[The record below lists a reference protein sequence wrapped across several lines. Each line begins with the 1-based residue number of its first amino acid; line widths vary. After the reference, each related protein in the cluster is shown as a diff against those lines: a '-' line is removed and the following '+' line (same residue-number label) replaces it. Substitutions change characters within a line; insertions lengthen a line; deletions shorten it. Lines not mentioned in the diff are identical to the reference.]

1 MSNEFIQNLAV
12 LTPPAEEP
20 VSLTTAKL
28 HLRQTLTYDDALITS
43 LITAARELVE
53 KEVRRA
59 LVTRTYQLRLNRFPF
74 YVPAFAMN
82 PLVFERLPMGTYGQI
97 HVPKPPLI
105 VVNSINYVDPSGTP
119 RLLDPSQYQVDAGG
133 CLQGTICPAYGLY
146 FPQTRWSLDCVT
158 ISYDAGYGA
167 ASQVPLSLCQAML
180 LMVGHWYRNREATTE
195 AKFAELTLGARALCS
210 SFKWGSYG

>member
-1 MSNEFIQNLAV
+1 MSNEFVQNLAV

-20 VSLTTAKL
+20 ISLVTAKL
-28 HLRQTLTYDDALITS
+28 HLRVTITAYDDLITA

-59 LVTRTYQLRLNRFPF
+59 LVTRTYQLRMNRFPF
-74 YVPAFAMN
+74 WAPAFAWN
-82 PLVFERLPMGTYGQI
+82 PLVFERLPMGIYGHI

-105 VVNSINYVDPSGTP
+105 AVNSIQYLDVNGT
-119 RLLDPSQYQVDAGG
+119 LQTLDPSQYLVDAGG
-133 CLQGTICPAYGLY
+133 ILQGAITPSYGNY
-146 FPQTRWSLDCVT
+146 FPQTRYQLDAVL

-167 ASQVPLSLCQAML
+167 ASAVPTSLCQAML
-180 LMVGHWYRNREATTE
+180 LLVGHWYRNTE
-195 AKFAELTLGARALCS
+195 AATETSFSELTLGAKALCS